1 MRAFST
7 RFVNERGLAF
17 ALRYNIA
24 MDTIR
29 RHDTGAA
36 VEDVQQR
43 LCLLGILDQS
53 QVSGVYDDATALAV
67 LSFSEKGGLGSQDEV
82 TEKVWAA
89 LVDATFCL
97 GDRTLYLRM
106 PYFHGNDVREL
117 QRALGALGF
126 ACGLNDGIFGAYTEL
141 ALRKFQL
148 NLGLPSDGIAG
159 AMTYEA
165 IHNLQHSWRD
175 KDASPVAAYLGFAR
189 AADVL
194 ERNALCL
201 FGTQE
206 FTRSVASRMSN
217 LALATNPA
225 SKILSADTLLVAPDE
240 SMLLVHIVLPDEQTG
255 DAVPRVGYADDEAL
269 ALRLGSAL
277 EAASMHPARIAVELP
292 GTVWEEAGA
301 GRSAQHFA
309 ITLLDALCAALAQR

>member
-1 MRAFST
+1 
-7 RFVNERGLAF
+7 
-17 ALRYNIA
+17 

-29 RHDTGAA
+29 RQDTGAA
-36 VEDVQQR
+36 VEDIQNR
-43 LCLLGILDQS
+43 LSLLGLLDES
-53 QVSGVYDDATALAV
+53 QVTGAYDDATAHAV
-67 LSFSEKGGLGSQDEV
+67 LTFSERNGLGPCDEV
-82 TEKVWAA
+82 SEKVWAA
-89 LVDATFCL
+89 LVDATFRL

-117 QRALGALGF
+117 QQALGALGF
-126 ACGLNDGIFGAYTEL
+126 ACGTNDGIFGAYTEL

-165 IHNLQHSWRD
+165 IHNLQHSWEG
-175 KDASPVAAYLGFAR
+175 KDASPAAAGYLGFAR

-240 SMLLVHIVLPDEQTG
+240 SMLLVHIVLPDEPAGKTI
-255 DAVPRVGYADDEAL
+255 PRVGYEDDETL
-269 ALRLGSAL
+269 ALRLGSAI
-277 EAASMHPARIAVELP
+277 EAATMHPARVAVELP
-292 GTVWEEAGA
+292 GTVWEGAGA

-309 ITLLDALCAALAQR
+309 ITLLDALCTALVQR